1 MWLFLKCWKVDDYM
15 IIVSLANLK
24 GGSAKSTTTFNLA
37 GVLAEAGY
45 QVLCIDLDPQKTL
58 SEAFFGSDSGQET
71 LSSILINDGMIGD
84 TVEKTPF
91 ENLHIIPA
99 DDGLKGIKSGQ
110 TQLEGGELRLRS
122 CFTRISSN
130 VDRKNGVSS
139 IDWVLIDCP
148 PSLDRLT
155 MNALAASDYVLVPVD
170 PGAGGRGALGDTMEY
185 VYSAQ
190 KWYNPTLK
198 VLGLLVNNTDSRTV
212 YDQTTEQ
219 VVRDMYQELVFD
231 TVINASVRVR
241 ESSEMQVP
249 LVFCEGAEYTRYAE
263 MYRNLRTEVL
273 KRTR

>member
-1 MWLFLKCWKVDDYM
+1 MRV
-15 IIVSLANLK
+15 ISLTNLK

-37 GVLAEAGY
+37 GALIEAGY
-45 QVLCIDLDPQKTL
+45 QVLCIDVDPQKTL
-58 SEAFFGSDSGQET
+58 GEAFFGVYAGEAT
-71 LSSILINDGMIGD
+71 LSSVLIDDSMLGEAIQSSAF
-84 TVEKTPF
+84 K
-91 ENLHIIPA
+91 NLKVIPA

-122 CFTRISSN
+122 CFTRVKANI
-130 VDRKNGVSS
+130 DQQNGVNQ

-155 MNALAASDYVLVPVD
+155 MNALAASDFVLVPVD

-198 VLGLLVNNTDSRTV
+198 VVGLLINNTDPRTV

-219 VVRDMYQELVFD
+219 VVREMYGDLVFD
-231 TVINASVRVR
+231 TVVTASVRIR
-241 ESSEMQVP
+241 ESAETQTP
-249 LVFCEGAEYTRYAE
+249 LVFAEGGEFMRYAE
-263 MYRNLRTEVL
+263 MYRALKNEVL
-273 KRTR
+273 QRVA

>member
-1 MWLFLKCWKVDDYM
+1 MYV
-15 IIVSLANLK
+15 VSLTNLK

-37 GVLAEAGY
+37 AALVEAGY
-45 QVLCIDLDPQKTL
+45 RVLCIDVDPQKTL
-58 SEAFFGSDSGQET
+58 GEAFFGVQSNKTT
-71 LSSILINDGMIGD
+71 LSSVLIEDGYIGA
-84 TVEKTPF
+84 TVLPSAF
-91 ENLHIIPA
+91 DGLFIIPA

-122 CFTRISSN
+122 CLTKVESN
-130 VDRKNGVSS
+130 IDRLNNVNEV
-139 IDWVLIDCP
+139 DWVLIDCP

-185 VYSAQ
+185 IYSAQ

-198 VLGLLVNNTDSRTV
+198 TLGLLINNTDPRTV

-219 VVRDMYQELVFD
+219 VVRELYGDLVFK
-231 TVINASVRVR
+231 TIINASVRVR

-249 LVFCEGAEYTRYAE
+249 LVFCEGAEFVRYAN
-263 MYRNLRTEVL
+263 MYRMLLEELLQRVV
-273 KRTR
+273 